1 MSHCQNDWRVEDH
14 FFQYCMS
21 FFSEIETVQS
31 NMLLPKSTNDTKEE
45 NNMAPQKK
53 R

>member
-14 FFQYCMS
+14 FIQYCMS

-31 NMLLPKSTNDTKEE
+31 NMLLPKSTNDTKQE
-45 NNMAPQKK
+45 NDMAPQKK